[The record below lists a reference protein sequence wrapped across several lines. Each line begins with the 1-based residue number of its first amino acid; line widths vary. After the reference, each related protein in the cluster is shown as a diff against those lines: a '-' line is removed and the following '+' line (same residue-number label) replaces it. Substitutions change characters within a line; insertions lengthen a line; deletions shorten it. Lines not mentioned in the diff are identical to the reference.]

1 MISGLWSLFFL
12 ISSQKGELPNMQS
25 GVKNV
30 PKTQP
35 NPVGAQDSYKGYLIK
50 YFKYGHLTK
59 GINMLLER

>member
-35 NPVGAQDSYKGYLIK
+35 NPVGAQDSYKGYLKNTPKTAISQK
-50 YFKYGHLTK
+50 V
-59 GINMLLER
+59 